1 MRVTSSVFAIILT
14 SILPKDS
21 KMLFMTRFHRLGD
34 RDPRK
39 DFYINKAI
47 LLYRFSGFKNPKI
60 SISLYEF
67 SEKG

>member
-1 MRVTSSVFAIILT
+1 MNLATLDEVHTLLS
-14 SILPKDS
+14 
-21 KMLFMTRFHRLGD
+21 FMARFHRLGD

-60 SISLYEF
+60 TISLYEF